1 MSIVIIKGPSKT
13 GKSLI
18 ANALRNNQISNR
30 KGALLVDE
38 DQNGDMNILLE
49 KIIVG
54 ANFNVEKWKE
64 LPWKNEPMIILV
76 GAKHEYLP
84 TLETLM
90 PGFTE
95 FFGPVFTIDT
105 DQI

>member
-18 ANALRNNQISNR
+18 ANALRNNQISNK
-30 KGALLVDE
+30 KGALLIDE
-38 DQNGDMNILLE
+38 DQNGDMDILLE

-54 ANFNVEKWKE
+54 ENFNAAKWKE

-76 GAKHEYLP
+76 GGKHEYLSK
-84 TLETLM
+84 LESLM

-95 FFGPVFTIDT
+95 FFGPVYGITT
-105 DQI
+105 N